1 MDVLVIALIGLI
13 YCLYSKMGK
22 CFEKLIEFLAY
33 KNTPAENDSFLSDK
47 LEEFYRTNR
56 KENLK
61 LCYYLTAMMIL
72 YFIKMI
78 VVDFF

>member
-13 YCLYSKMGK
+13 YRHYAKTEK

-56 KENLK
+56 MENLTTC
-61 LCYYLTAMMIL
+61 CYLIVMFVWYL
-72 YFIKMI
+72 IKMA
-78 VVDFF
+78 VDFF